1 MNINLYYLKEIVF
14 NVGAKAFFAPTS
26 EKTTIIV

>member
-14 NVGAKAFFAPTS
+14 NVGTKNLSPLHQ
-26 EKTTIIV
+26 KRQQ

>member
-14 NVGAKAFFAPTS
+14 NVGAKDFSPLHQ
-26 EKTTIIV
+26 KRQQ